1 MWEQERQRIE
11 TETAIFMEHFDSET
25 QFRALL
31 NFVREHDLLLWCNE
45 STKEIIAKESG
56 KERIGHFLRN
66 LRR

>member
-1 MWEQERQRIE
+1 
-11 TETAIFMEHFDSET
+11 MEHFDSET

-31 NFVREHDLLLWCNE
+31 KFTKENDLLLWCNE
-45 STKEIIAKESG
+45 STKEIIAKESD